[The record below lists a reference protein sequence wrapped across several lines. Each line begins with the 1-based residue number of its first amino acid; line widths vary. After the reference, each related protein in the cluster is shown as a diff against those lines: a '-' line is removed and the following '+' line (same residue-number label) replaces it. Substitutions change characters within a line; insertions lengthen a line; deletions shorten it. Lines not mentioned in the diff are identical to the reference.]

1 MTGLV
6 QLFKCTAINCNSGY
20 LLNCHAVNEVNVVN
34 SVTLVRIGEETDL
47 GRRNILEI
55 YSGNKPIHRTRM
67 SSITAVDN
75 TVLI

>member
-1 MTGLV
+1 M
-6 QLFKCTAINCNSGY
+6 
-20 LLNCHAVNEVNVVN
+20 VN

-55 YSGNKPIHRTRM
+55 YSGNKPIHLTRM

-75 TVLI
+75 TVLITAVILAPVPDQLQTSTRKKIGAGTSFRMD